1 MIPRAFIDAW
11 RAKAPWRSDAMVEQD
26 LIITRA
32 LVAVFADPFLS
43 DHLVFRGGTAL
54 HKMFFSPPRRYSEDL
69 DFVQLKPGPI
79 GPVFDALQE
88 VLNPLLGK
96 PKRDR
101 GPGVVTLTYRMM
113 PELPPA
119 VPMKLKVEINSREH
133 FSVLAVEHR
142 TFAMDSLW
150 HKATCRIPT
159 FHLDELMGTKM
170 RALYQRRKGRDLFDL
185 WLGLSEGGVDPKRMV
200 KVFQAYM
207 KHGGHSVSRAEFEA
221 NLAAKRM
228 HPLFTADLDNLLPVG
243 FSFDFEKSFA
253 LVEKEIL
260 PLL

>member
-32 LVAVFADPFLS
+32 LVAIFSDPFLS
-43 DHLVFRGGTAL
+43 EHLAFRGGTAL
-54 HKMFFSPPRRYSEDL
+54 HKLFFAPARRYSEDL
-69 DFVQLKPGPI
+69 DFVQLEPGPI
-79 GPVFDALQE
+79 GPVFDALHK
-88 VLNPLLGK
+88 VLTPLLGK

-101 GPGVVTLTYRMM
+101 GSGVVTLTYRIT
-113 PELPPA
+113 PELPPL

-133 FSVLAVEHR
+133 FSVLGVHHR
-142 TFAMDSLW
+142 TFEMDSPW
-150 HKATCRIPT
+150 HTATCRIPT
-159 FHLDELMGTKM
+159 FHLDELLGTKV

-185 WLGLSEGGVDPKRMV
+185 WLGLTEGGVNPKRMI

-207 KHGGHSVSRAEFEA
+207 EHGGRSVSRAEFEA
-221 NLAAKRM
+221 NLAAKRT
-228 HPLFTADLDNLLPVG
+228 HPLFTADLANLLPVG
-243 FSFDFEKSFA
+243 FSFEYEQAFV
-253 LVEKEIL
+253 LMEKEVL